1 MSKKITAVIV
11 GRNDDYSGDL
21 DSRAVP
27 ALSSMLEEFD
37 EVIYVDFNSQEKSY
51 LELIRDTIP
60 STKRFKHILV
70 TPADVKKLDVSES
83 FQQNW
88 LNKFNE
94 SWARNI
100 GIRRATHDYVVST
113 NIDIICKRPEDEAF
127 DDNILYTAARRDV
140 PIEVYKQIPQESL
153 KEILLHNTEKFP
165 AKPRVLDEEG
175 NPIWDENDLWS
186 VVVCCGDFQLAHK
199 NVWEKIRGFEERD
212 TEGEPTG
219 RAYLDTNI
227 MKKAKLSGFGID
239 KIDIDIFHLNH
250 NTPKYINTENTT
262 KRNSQK
268 EFVQDFETT
277 SNDESWGH
285 INHTFSEEII

>member
-1 MSKKITAVIV
+1 
-11 GRNDDYSGDL
+11 
-21 DSRAVP
+21 
-27 ALSSMLEEFD
+27 
-37 EVIYVDFNSQEKSY
+37 
-51 LELIRDTIP
+51 
-60 STKRFKHILV
+60 
-70 TPADVKKLDVSES
+70 
-83 FQQNW
+83 
-88 LNKFNE
+88 
-94 SWARNI
+94 
-100 GIRRATHDYVVST
+100 
-113 NIDIICKRPEDEAF
+113 
-127 DDNILYTAARRDV
+127 
-140 PIEVYKQIPQESL
+140 
-153 KEILLHNTEKFP
+153 
-165 AKPRVLDEEG
+165 LDEEG

-199 NVWEKIRGFEERD
+199 SVWEKIRGFEERD

-239 KIDIDIFHLNH
+239 KVDIDIFHLNH

>member
-60 STKRFKHILV
+60 PTKRFKHILV
-70 TPADVKKLDVSES
+70 TPEDVKKLDMSES

-113 NIDIICKRPEDEAF
+113 NIDIICKRPEDESF
-127 DDNILYTAARRDV
+127 DDDTLYTAARRDV

-153 KEILLHNTEKFP
+153 KDILLHNTK
-165 AKPRVLDEEG
+165 
-175 NPIWDENDLWS
+175 
-186 VVVCCGDFQLAHK
+186 
-199 NVWEKIRGFEERD
+199 
-212 TEGEPTG
+212 
-219 RAYLDTNI
+219 
-227 MKKAKLSGFGID
+227 
-239 KIDIDIFHLNH
+239 
-250 NTPKYINTENTT
+250 
-262 KRNSQK
+262 
-268 EFVQDFETT
+268 
-277 SNDESWGH
+277 
-285 INHTFSEEII
+285 